1 METNSEK
8 IKLENS
14 VKLSGLK
21 PYDALEFLKASPSG
35 LSAEEAIVREKK
47 YGKNKLHKERNFH
60 PIKQLLKQ
68 FTHFMAILLWVAG
81 ILAFIAGMPQLAV
94 ATWAVIV
101 INALFSFF
109 QEFKADKALSQLSDM
124 IPSYV
129 KVFRDGEL
137 TTLPAE
143 DITIGDTIVL
153 EAGDSVPADARLI
166 ETHSLFLNNSMLTGE
181 SVPLNR
187 TEKEFDAEG
196 KPVSEI
202 ANFVFAGTTVTQ
214 GKGTAVVYAIGN
226 DTQIGQVSTLTQTIV
241 KGDST
246 LEVQVEKIVRFITK
260 VAIILGAAAFL
271 AAVLIT
277 GMNWKVGFIFAIGI
291 LVANVP
297 EGLLPTVSLCLA
309 VGVQRMA
316 KEKALV
322 RKLSA
327 VETLS
332 AASVICTDKTGT
344 LTQNQLM
351 VRKIWTPD
359 GEAEVSGAGYK
370 KEGEV
375 ILKNNKAKKA
385 LEMLFSSA
393 IICSE
398 ANIKDSKKNQDEW
411 EVIGS
416 PTEASILIAA
426 EKYGINIDEKNE
438 NFSRI
443 EVKPFTSE
451 RKMMSV
457 LAENKSNVNFK
468 ENEKIIFTKGAP
480 NIILEYCK
488 YYYKDG
494 AAVPLTDENKKHIL
508 AKNDAFAEEGFRVL
522 GICYEYASDH
532 ETSGKDMVFI
542 GLTAMYDPPRPEV
555 AAAVRDCHHAGIK
568 ITVIT
573 GDYGITAAAIGK
585 QIGLIE
591 DKYQIV
597 TGSEVEAMSQKELM
611 DVVNQDIPLVF
622 SRTTP
627 QHKLK
632 IVEAYKKL
640 GEIVAVTGDGVNDI
654 LALKASNIGIAMGKN
669 GTDVAR
675 EVADMIL
682 LDDNFATIVKAI
694 EEGRS
699 VYSNIRKFLTYILAS
714 NVPEIIPFIAMVLF
728 NIPPALTVLQ
738 ILAIDLGTDMFPAL
752 ALGAEKPEKGV
763 LDLPPRKPE
772 ENLLD
777 KKLFIRAYG
786 FLGIIEGMLAI
797 IIFMYAWSKSGYT
810 LARLQSITDM
820 IVAGTASAH
829 ITSIYVYSTT
839 MTLMAV
845 IACQMGNLFV
855 CRSERLPFWSLSSS
869 RNNLIYFGLAF
880 EALLSQMIIFVPGF
894 QSVFQTSV
902 LGLSDY
908 SILALCPITLIILE
922 ESRKFIFREAA
933 ENSYQ
938 KLREGK
944 QHA

>member
-8 IKLENS
+8 MKLENS
-14 VKLSGLK
+14 VKLSSLN
-21 PYDALEFLKASPSG
+21 PSDALEFLKASPEG
-35 LSAEEAIVREKK
+35 LSAEEAIDREKK

-101 INALFSFF
+101 INALFSFL
-109 QEFKADKALSQLSDM
+109 QEFKADKALSELSDM

-129 KVFRDGEL
+129 KVYRNGEL

-166 ETHSLFLNNSMLTGE
+166 KTHSLFLNNSMLTGE

-187 TEKEFDAEG
+187 TEEEFDAEG

-202 ANFVFAGTTVTQ
+202 NNFVFAGTTVTQ

-246 LEVQVEKIVRFITK
+246 LEVQVEKIVKFITK

-271 AAVLIT
+271 AAVLVT
-277 GMNWKVGFIFAIGI
+277 GMSWKVGFIFAIGI

-359 GEAEVSGAGYK
+359 GEAEVSGSGYK
-370 KEGEV
+370 KDGEV
-375 ILKNNKAKKA
+375 ILKERKARKS

-426 EKYGINIDEKNE
+426 EKYGISVNEKYE
-438 NFSRI
+438 NFNRI

-457 LAENKSNVNFK
+457 LAENKSDVNFK
-468 ENEKIIFTKGAP
+468 ENEKVIFTKGAP
-480 NIILEYCK
+480 NIVLECCK

-494 AAVPLTDENKKHIL
+494 IVTPLTSENKKQIL

-522 GICYEYASDH
+522 GICYEYAGDH
-532 ETSGKDMVFI
+532 EAAGKDMVFI

-585 QIGLIE
+585 QIGLIK

-611 DVVNQDIPLVF
+611 DIVKQDIPLVF

-728 NIPPALTVLQ
+728 HIPPALTVLQ

-786 FLGIIEGMLAI
+786 FLGLIEGILAI
-797 IIFMYAWSKSGYT
+797 VIFMFAWSKSGYS
-810 LARLQSITDM
+810 LPKLQSVTDM

-829 ITSIYVYSTT
+829 LTNIYVHSTT

-855 CRSERLPFWSLSSS
+855 CRSERLPFWSLSSN

-880 EALLSQMIIFVPGF
+880 EALLSLMIIFVPGF
-894 QSVFQTSV
+894 QSVFQTSA
-902 LGLSDY
+902 LNLSDY
-908 SILALCPITLIILE
+908 SVLALCPIALIILE